1 MPATKPSAGMV
12 TAVQI
17 AKTYGLDPKTLR
29 AALRKAGLRWHQHG
43 APWEGERGG
52 DRHADMERIAGHL
65 LSR

>member
-1 MPATKPSAGMV
+1 MPATKPPGVV

-29 AALRKAGLRWHQHG
+29 AALREAKLGWHQHR

-52 DRHADMERIAGHL
+52 DRHADMERVAGRL
-65 LSR
+65 ISS